1 MKKIITFLLVMVICL
16 APAKIADAET
26 ILYRA
31 DEYETAQPDEVDVMT
46 MVVTDFRDIR
56 VEVTFDKLE
65 NIKVS
70 ERYYIDKLIGWAETV
85 KSEILDSYSDNTAR
99 STDTMYMFIKYN
111 DKTVYCVRATKA
123 ETYNEFQELIEGYY
137 DSIDNN

>member
-1 MKKIITFLLVMVICL
+1 MKKIITFLLVICL

-31 DEYETAQPDEVDVMT
+31 DEFETAQPDEVDVMT
-46 MVVTDFRDIR
+46 MVVTDFKDIR

-65 NIKVS
+65 NVEVL
-70 ERYYIDKLIGWAETV
+70 ERYYVDRLIGWMETV
-85 KSEILDSYSDNTAR
+85 KSKILDSYSDNTAR

-123 ETYNEFQELIEGYY
+123 EMYDEFQKMIESYY
-137 DSIDNN
+137 KSIDNN